1 MTQLELDIE
10 ALGKKQISHG
20 LTGEEKA
27 KLSALQDEWIEIESA
42 QHGDCLSCHM

>member
-10 ALGKKQISHG
+10 TLEKKQLNHG

-27 KLSALQDEWIEIESA
+27 KLSALQDEWIDIESA
-42 QHGDCLSCHM
+42 QYGDCLSCHI